1 MGVARDRLRPGLRMF
16 PVRGH
21 LIFYLP
27 TDDGVEIVRVLSGK
41 RDVDSLL

>member
-1 MGVARDRLRPGLRMF
+1 MF
-16 PVRGH
+16 PVRGY